1 MEFSRRWC
9 RVADGERVR
18 VEIGF
23 EGGQV
28 IGGFVDQPSADQLE
42 RALHEDGPRVVVLEL
57 EDGRYHVVVPRVAYF
72 RRFSRASRVGFA
84 AG

>member
-1 MEFSRRWC
+1 M
-9 RVADGERVR
+9 R

-28 IGGFVDQPSADQLE
+28 IGGFVDPSSADTLE
-42 RALHEDGPRVVVLEL
+42 RALHEDAARVVVLEL

>member
-1 MEFSRRWC
+1 M
-9 RVADGERVR
+9 ADGERVR
-18 VEIGF
+18 VELGF

-28 IGGFVDQPSADQLE
+28 IGGFVDTSSADQME
-42 RALHEDGPRVVVLEL
+42 RALHEDGPRVVVLET
-57 EDGRYHVVVPRVAYF
+57 EDGPYHVVVPRVSYF

>member
-1 MEFSRRWC
+1 
-9 RVADGERVR
+9 VADGVR

-28 IGGFVDQPSADQLE
+28 VGGFVDASSADQLE
-42 RALHEDGPRVVVLEL
+42 RALHEDGQRVIVLQS
-57 EDGRYHVVVPRVAYF
+57 EDGPYHVVVPRVAYF
-72 RRFSRASRVGFA
+72 KRFSRASRVGFA

>member
-1 MEFSRRWC
+1 VSE
-9 RVADGERVR
+9 VGRVR
-18 VEIGF
+18 IEVGF

-28 IGGFVDQPSADQLE
+28 IGGFVDAAHADQLE
-42 RALHEDGPRVVVLEL
+42 RALHEDGPRVIVLDT
-57 EDGRYHVVVPRVAYF
+57 EDGPYHVVVPRVSYF

>member
-1 MEFSRRWC
+1 M
-9 RVADGERVR
+9 ADGDRVR

-28 IGGFVDQPSADQLE
+28 IGGFVESASVDQLE

-57 EDGRYHVVVPRVAYF
+57 EDGRYHVIVPRVAYF

>member
-1 MEFSRRWC
+1 
-9 RVADGERVR
+9 VR

-28 IGGFVDQPSADQLE
+28 VGGFVDIGSADQLE
-42 RALHEDGPRVVVLEL
+42 HALHEDGPRVVILDL
-57 EDGRYHVVVPRVAYF
+57 EDGRYHVVVPRVSYF
-72 RRFSRASRVGFA
+72 RRFNRSSRVGFA

>member
-1 MEFSRRWC
+1 
-9 RVADGERVR
+9 VAEVGRVR

-28 IGGFVDQPSADQLE
+28 IGGFVDAASADELE
-42 RALHEDGPRVVVLEL
+42 RALHEDGPRVVVLES
-57 EDGRYHVVVPRVAYF
+57 EDGPYHVVVPRVNYF
-72 RRFSRASRVGFA
+72 RRHSRSGRVGFA

>member
-1 MEFSRRWC
+1 MSS
-9 RVADGERVR
+9 DERVR
-18 VEIGF
+18 VEVGF

-28 IGGFVDQPSADQLE
+28 VGGFVDASSADQLE
-42 RALHEDGPRVVVLEL
+42 RALHEDGPRVVVLET
-57 EDGRYHVVVPRVAYF
+57 EDGPYHVVVPRVAYF

>member
-1 MEFSRRWC
+1 MTN
-9 RVADGERVR
+9 ADRVR
-18 VEIGF
+18 VEVGF

-28 IGGFVDQPSADQLE
+28 IGGFVDSPSADQLE
-42 RALHEDGPRVVVLEL
+42 RALHEDGPRVVVLAT
-57 EDGRYHVVVPRVAYF
+57 EDGPYHVVVPRVAYF

>member
-1 MEFSRRWC
+1 VGS
-9 RVADGERVR
+9 AERVR

-28 IGGFVDQPSADQLE
+28 IGGFVDTVSAGQLE
-42 RALHEDGPRVVVLEL
+42 RALHEDGPRVIVLDT
-57 EDGRYHVVVPRVAYF
+57 EDGPYHVVVPRVSYF

>member
-1 MEFSRRWC
+1 MAEG
-9 RVADGERVR
+9 DRVR

-28 IGGFVDQPSADQLE
+28 IGGFVDPSSADTLE
-42 RALHEDGPRVVVLEL
+42 RALHEDAARVVVLEL

>member
-1 MEFSRRWC
+1 
-9 RVADGERVR
+9 VADGDRVR

-28 IGGFVDQPSADQLE
+28 IGGFVVAAHADQLE
-42 RALHEDGPRVVVLEL
+42 RALHEDGPRVVVLDT
-57 EDGRYHVVVPRVAYF
+57 EDGPYHVVVPRVSYF

-84 AG
+84 TG

>member
-1 MEFSRRWC
+1 MASG
-9 RVADGERVR
+9 DRVR
-18 VEIGF
+18 VEVGF

-28 IGGFVDQPSADQLE
+28 IGGFVDSPSADQLE
-42 RALHEDGPRVVVLEL
+42 RALHEDGPRVVVLAT
-57 EDGRYHVVVPRVAYF
+57 EDGPYHVVVPRVAYF